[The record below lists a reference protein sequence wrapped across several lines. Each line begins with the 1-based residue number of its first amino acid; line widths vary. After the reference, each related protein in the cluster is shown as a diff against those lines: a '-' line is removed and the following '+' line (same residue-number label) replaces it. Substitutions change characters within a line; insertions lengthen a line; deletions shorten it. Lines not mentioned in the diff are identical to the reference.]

1 MIRNIIFD
9 LGGVILTLEETQVVK
24 RFETLGLK
32 DAGQRLDPYE
42 QTGIFGDLE
51 EGKIDAEGFRKELSL
66 LVGHEVSHEECADAW
81 QGYIKEIPERNLE
94 TLLKLRQEGY
104 RLILLSNTN
113 PFMMEFVE
121 SDRFDGKGHPLA
133 YYFDAEY
140 KSFEVKLMKPDEH
153 FYRYVLSREKILPE
167 ETLYV
172 DDGPRNVAA
181 ASELGLRTLCPKNG
195 EDWTGRIYDCLQAK

>member
-1 MIRNIIFD
+1 
-9 LGGVILTLEETQVVK
+9 
-24 RFETLGLK
+24 
-32 DAGQRLDPYE
+32 
-42 QTGIFGDLE
+42 
-51 EGKIDAEGFRKELSL
+51 
-66 LVGHEVSHEECADAW
+66 
-81 QGYIKEIPERNLE
+81 
-94 TLLKLRQEGY
+94 
-104 RLILLSNTN
+104 
-113 PFMMEFVE
+113 MEFVE

-181 ASELGLRTLCPKNG
+181 ASELGLRTLCPKTVK
-195 EDWTGRIYDCLQAK
+195 TGRAGFMIVFRPSRAVDIFTGNL